1 MPRRT
6 PDIPSLVAG
15 LALLV
20 FGAVL
25 ALDAGGAI
33 DLRFDWLGPL
43 ALGVV
48 GAILL
53 AVGLSRTPD

>member
-1 MPRRT
+1 MRPST

-15 LALLV
+15 IALLA

-33 DLRFDWLGPL
+33 ELRFDWLGPL

-53 AVGLSRTPD
+53 AVGLSRAD